1 MHPHL
6 LPLLWCTSDLVC
18 REEPWL
24 YRSINWRSY
33 CMCILFYTYVIICL
47 HVYRLHWPDTQL
59 SCQIG
64 TSKLRRFAGSSS
76 SCLVQLSAFSPTW
89 IRCPWLPTPGVS
101 ACAGVPAA
109 KSWVGSCDMRIPID
123 LHFSKGFRAP
133 TSRFFWGNHWLFYE
147 VEYHYSQLSRK
158 PIRWDNSRVLR
169 VKSSG
174 SDL

>member
-1 MHPHL
+1 MLSNRCFTSNRWIIFLGAPNGPRMHPHL

-76 SCLVQLSAFSPTW
+76 SCSSVPSAPPGFVALGSQRQGSQHVRGYQRRNHGLVHAIW
-89 IRCPWLPTPGVS
+89 
-101 ACAGVPAA
+101 
-109 KSWVGSCDMRIPID
+109 
-123 LHFSKGFRAP
+123 
-133 TSRFFWGNHWLFYE
+133 E
-147 VEYHYSQLSRK
+147 SQLTYIFQR
-158 PIRWDNSRVLR
+158 
-169 VKSSG
+169 G
-174 SDL
+174 SERQRPDFFEETIGFSMK